1 MRRDDERGVHGKKM
15 GVGDAIGWVWMR
27 LDGNEWMCLNGTG
40 YGAGRVGWQGKG
52 GGMRWKGV
60 GRDGRMR
67 CDGMGWG
74 VVGGDWKEG
83 DGLR

>member
-1 MRRDDERGVHGKKM
+1 
-15 GVGDAIGWVWMR
+15 
-27 LDGNEWMCLNGTG
+27 MCLNGTG